1 MINAH
6 FRDTPRG
13 RKDIYQ
19 VDYLDTEGVV
29 VPDGGTADK
38 PVGTVWFAWARNTA
52 DGPRVRS
59 AVHRFDGDRAAVRRQ
74 SVRAA
79 LEGVLAP

>member
-1 MINAH
+1 
-6 FRDTPRG
+6 
-13 RKDIYQ
+13 
-19 VDYLDTEGVV
+19 
-29 VPDGGTADK
+29 
-38 PVGTVWFAWARNTA
+38 
-52 DGPRVRS
+52 VRS